1 MFPLYL
7 FTIISC
13 SVLAVYAALIAW
25 YLRAWKSI
33 PSFTPPIS
41 GNSGRSED
49 DSDHRTRISVII
61 PARNEEQ
68 NIVGCLDSLA
78 RQTYPKDLYEVV
90 VVDDHSTDRTAAIVR
105 EFFSSDSAGPIHHT
119 SVFHPRV
126 AAAPPLSIHYISLA
140 DQTIPENRTAHKKW
154 AISTGIEA
162 AGGDL
167 IVTTDADCTARP
179 EWLSTI
185 ASFYEDKGAKFI
197 AAPVRIA
204 GGGSSFLSV
213 FQTLDFLTLQG
224 ITGAAV
230 FSRFHSMCNG
240 ANLAYERKAFYEV
253 DGFKG
258 IDAIP
263 SGDDML
269 LMHKIYL
276 RYPQQV
282 FFLKNRFA
290 IVTTKPE
297 TRWSGFLNQR
307 IRWASKADSYDDRRI
322 FWVLLLVYLVNLLFV
337 GLLIAACWNSW
348 WLWLLL
354 LLLAVKTIVEYPF
367 VRSVATFFQQQ
378 RLMPYFAFLQ
388 PFHILYTIVV
398 GWLGKF
404 GSYRWKDRKIS

>member
-13 SVLAVYAALIAW
+13 SVLAVYGALIAW

-33 PSFTPPIS
+33 PSFTPPAS
-41 GNSGRSED
+41 RNGRD
-49 DSDHRTRISVII
+49 GGPRTRISVII

-68 NIVGCLDSLA
+68 NIVSCLYSLA
-78 RQTYPKDLYEVV
+78 RQTYPKELYEVV
-90 VVDDHSTDRTAAIVR
+90 VVDDHSTDGTANRVR
-105 EFFSSDSAGPIHHT
+105 EYSASDSAGHASIHDT
-119 SVFHPRV
+119 G
-126 AAAPPLSIHYISLA
+126 AAPPLSIHYLSLA
-140 DQTIPENRTAHKKW
+140 DQPGPENGKAYKKW

-162 AGGDL
+162 AGGEL
-167 IVTTDADCTARP
+167 IVTTDADCTAHP

-185 ASFYEDKGAKFI
+185 ASFYENKGAKFI

-204 GGGSSFLSV
+204 GGRSSFLSI
-213 FQTLDFLTLQG
+213 FQILDFITLQG

-230 FSRFHSMCNG
+230 FSSFHSMCNG
-240 ANLAYERKAFYEV
+240 ANLAYEKEAFYEV

-276 RYPQQV
+276 KYPQRV
-282 FFLKNRFA
+282 FFLKHRFA

-307 IRWASKADSYDDRRI
+307 IRWASKADSYDDKRI

-337 GLLIAACWNSW
+337 ALFIAAFWNSW
-348 WLWLLL
+348 WLWVLL

>member
-13 SVLAVYAALIAW
+13 SVLAVYGALIAW
-25 YLRAWKSI
+25 YFRAWKSI
-33 PSFTPPIS
+33 PFFTPPGS
-41 GNSGRSED
+41 GGSGQNRNASI
-49 DSDHRTRISVII
+49 HRTRISVII
-61 PARNEEQ
+61 PARNEEE
-68 NIVGCLDSLA
+68 NIVSCLDSLA

-90 VVDDHSTDRTAAIVR
+90 VVDDHSTDGTASRVR
-105 EFFSSDSAGPIHHT
+105 QF
-119 SVFHPRV
+119 
-126 AAAPPLSIHYISLA
+126 AAAPPLSIQYISLA
-140 DQTIPENRTAHKKW
+140 DQPDPENRKAHKKW
-154 AISTGIEA
+154 AISTGIDA
-162 AGGDL
+162 ACGDL
-167 IVTTDADCTARP
+167 IVTTDADCTAHP

-185 ASFYEDKGAKFI
+185 ASFYEDKGARFI

-204 GGGSSFLSV
+204 GGRSSFLSV

-230 FSRFHSMCNG
+230 FSGFHSMCNG
-240 ANLAYERKAFYEV
+240 ANLAYERRAFYEV

-269 LMHKIYL
+269 LMHKIFL
-276 RYPQQV
+276 KYPQQV
-282 FFLKNRFA
+282 FFLKHRQA

-297 TRWSGFLNQR
+297 TQWSGFFNQR

-322 FWVLLLVYLVNLLFV
+322 FWVLLLVYLVNLLFA

-348 WLWLLL
+348 WLWVLLL
-354 LLLAVKTIVEYPF
+354 LLTVKTIVEYPF

-378 RLMPYFAFLQ
+378 RLMPYFALLQ